1 MHLQFICRNECC
13 VWGGCAAAVQCLSSG
28 FPPVTGWN
36 NVLLFIFYD
45 IYSIP
50 QALLN
55 TSPPGWTV
63 GRERLIP
70 LSCWGRE
77 GGFPAFAVFPV
88 LLVAARQVPAD
99 WRVWLW
105 ICWAPHSCRVFF
117 LWQLSGESSHRPV
130 GLVQGKK
137 YFATFLALS

>member
-1 MHLQFICRNECC
+1 MHLHFLCRNECC

-117 LWQLSGESSHRPV
+117 HWQLSGESSHRPV